1 MVSAKSSGNSNAGTT
16 TARAE
21 RSPVVARRSRPTS
34 DSGRA
39 TINSPNPGRSSQPT
53 PGGSQPWSVAVVLVH
68 EIGEVPG
75 RVQDLEAGGVDSR
88 LALPV
93 GQVAKYVRRVRQ
105 PRHHGANAEQADSRT
120 AGAIPD

>member
-16 TARAE
+16 TVRAE
-21 RSPVVARRSRPTS
+21 RSPAGRPS
-34 DSGRA
+34 QQAHERQRQGDDQQPEPWPQQLANSGR
-39 TINSPNPGRSSQPT
+39 
-53 PGGSQPWSVAVVLVH
+53 SQPWSVAVVLVH

-105 PRHHGANAEQADSRT
+105 PRHPRRQRRASR
-120 AGAIPD
+120 